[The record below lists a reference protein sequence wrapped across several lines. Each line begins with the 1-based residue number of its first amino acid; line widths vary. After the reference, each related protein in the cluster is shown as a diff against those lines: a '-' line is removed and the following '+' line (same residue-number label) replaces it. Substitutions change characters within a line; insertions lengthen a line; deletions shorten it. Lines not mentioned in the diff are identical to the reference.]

1 MRPPKSPGNLF
12 VANVPKSYT
21 DEQLAE
27 VFDDYGIVIA
37 ARIARDPATGESR
50 GYGWINLAPQSAAEQ
65 AISALDGSDLG
76 GRRIEVRL
84 NETPTAKTVAVPK
97 FRPPPPPKPAPRTFT
112 VEYRR
117 RPRIGPM
124 TQG

>member
-12 VANVPKSYT
+12 VANVPKSYS

-27 VFDDYGIVIA
+27 VFDDYGIVIG

-50 GYGWINLAPQSAAEQ
+50 GYGWINIAPQTAAEQ
-65 AISALDGSDLG
+65 AIAALDGSDLG
-76 GRRIEVRL
+76 GRRIEVRV
-84 NETPTAKTVAVPK
+84 NEVTAQPARVTPVQA
-97 FRPPPPPKPAPRTFT
+97 FRPPPPKPAARTFT

-117 RPRIGPM
+117 RPRIGPL
-124 TQG
+124 T

>member
-12 VANVPKSYT
+12 VANLPKSYS

-27 VFDDYGIVIA
+27 IFDDYGIVIG

-50 GYGWINLAPQSAAEQ
+50 GYGWINIAPQSAADQ

-76 GRRIEVRL
+76 GRRIEVRI
-84 NETPTAKTVAVPK
+84 NEVTQAPAVTK
-97 FRPPPPPKPAPRTFT
+97 FVPPPPPKPAPRTFT

-117 RPRIGPM
+117 RPRIGPLS
-124 TQG
+124 